1 MAVPPANR
9 DDKTEKKVGGKT
21 YTTTAKSKSW
31 YEPRKDLSGKRAM
44 QRQMSADAG
53 SNLAS
58 STSRNIN
65 KGYSDLSRLA
75 RGIKEDQQS
84 NYKQEE
90 RKIFELNNEVKA
102 LITELETKKDVSEK

>member
-1 MAVPPANR
+1 
-9 DDKTEKKVGGKT
+9 
-21 YTTTAKSKSW
+21 
-31 YEPRKDLSGKRAM
+31 M

-75 RGIKEDQQS
+75 RGISEEHES
-84 NYKQEE
+84 NYKKEE
-90 RKIFELNNEVKA
+90 EKIFEINNQVKA
-102 LITELETKKDVSEK
+102 LITELETKQNVSEN

>member
-1 MAVPPANR
+1 MTKLLKR
-9 DDKTEKKVGGKT
+9 KRSSSLKGKT
-21 YTTTAKSKSW
+21 LTTTSKSKGKW

-44 QRQMSADAG
+44 QRQMSSDAG

-75 RGIKEDQQS
+75 RGISEEHES
-84 NYKQEE
+84 NYKVEE
-90 RKIFELNNEVKA
+90 EKIFEINNQVKA
-102 LITELETKKDVSEK
+102 LITELETKKNVNEN

>member
-1 MAVPPANR
+1 M
-9 DDKTEKKVGGKT
+9 EKKVGGKKV
-21 YTTTAKSKSW
+21 TTTAKSKGKW

-44 QRQMSADAG
+44 QRQMSSDAG

-75 RGIKEDQQS
+75 RGIKEEQHS
-84 NYKQEE
+84 NYREEE

-102 LITELETKKDVSEK
+102 LITELETKKDVSEN